1 MKSKLFIYALALLC
15 IRVNAQPQDDFIMR
29 IKFDNITPLGADGIL
44 PQNRSY
50 RGVEQYNF
58 FNPAFFLHG
67 DIRIFGKHP
76 CLTTGYLFS
85 GSLIKLRP
93 SAYSVLTLGIRSGD
107 VSIGALAGISRRS
120 TNKGDPNPFGASYLN
135 DKVVG
140 LYFYSKEESFFS
152 INSVFLFEQR
162 NQFIFWKTE
171 VKGAMP
177 PYEVISFFETFVGA
191 GFGAGYR
198 MKNHSVSLVWSL
210 VPHRVEGTGTPF
222 KTIKFTF
229 NSFLM

>member
-1 MKSKLFIYALALLC
+1 MKSKLLPLALLLAFQA
-15 IRVNAQPQDDFIMR
+15 NAQSYNDFIMR
-29 IKFDNITPLGADGIL
+29 IKFENIAPVASNGII
-44 PQNRSY
+44 PKNQSY
-50 RGVEQYNF
+50 RDAEYYNSL
-58 FNPAFFLHG
+58 NPIFLLHA
-67 DIRIFGKHP
+67 DMP
-76 CLTTGYLFS
+76 VVVQDACLTTGYLFY
-85 GSLIKLRP
+85 GSLIKMRP
-93 SAYSVLTLGIRSGD
+93 NAYSVLALGIRSGD
-107 VSIGALAGISRRS
+107 VSMGALGGISRRS

-152 INSVFLFEQR
+152 INSVFLFEKR

-177 PYEVISFFETFVGA
+177 PYEVTSFFETFVGA